1 MEEYDSLDMD
11 RRAFLKGCA
20 NLYFGVIEIDLEWLD
35 AGKVFCK
42 HEKEDLATN
51 EED

>member
-1 MEEYDSLDMD
+1 MEEYDTLDMD

-20 NLYFGVIEIDLEWLD
+20 SLYIGVIEINLERLD
-35 AGKVFCK
+35 IGKKICK
-42 HEKEDLATN
+42 HEKEYLATN

>member
-1 MEEYDSLDMD
+1 MEEYDTLDMD
-11 RRAFLKGCA
+11 RRAFLKECA
-20 NLYFGVIEIDLEWLD
+20 SLYFGVIEIDLEWLD
-35 AGKVFCK
+35 AGKVFWK